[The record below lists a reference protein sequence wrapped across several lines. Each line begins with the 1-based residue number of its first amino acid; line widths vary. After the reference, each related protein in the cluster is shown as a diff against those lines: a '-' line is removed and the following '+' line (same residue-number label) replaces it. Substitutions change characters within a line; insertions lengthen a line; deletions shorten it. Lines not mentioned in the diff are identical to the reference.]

1 MAFESLGD
9 KLQGVFKKLRG
20 KGKLN
25 EKDIKDAM
33 REIKLALLEADVN
46 FKVVKEFVNIV
57 SEKALGQEIMESL
70 TPAQQLVKIVN
81 EELTQM
87 IGGEVSR
94 LEFSQKPPTVI
105 MMCGLQG
112 AGKTTATGKLAL
124 NLTKKMNKRPLMVA
138 CDVYRPAAIK
148 QLEVLGKQ
156 IQVPV
161 FSMGADVNPVTIA
174 KEAVAHAIKHG
185 NDPVILDTAGRLH
198 IDEQLMDELAN
209 IKAEVNPTEILL
221 VVDAMTG
228 QDAVNVAKSFND
240 QLDIT
245 GVILSKLD
253 GDTRG
258 GAALSVKQVTGKPIK
273 YASVG
278 EKLSDLEQFHPDR
291 MASRILGMGDVLT
304 LIDKAQETID
314 EKKAQELEEKIRKQQ
329 FDLDDFLEQFKQ
341 IRKMGSFS
349 QILGMLPGIDKKMLE
364 SVDTEENEKKMLLYM
379 AEGAELGDPCFKVL
393 EDTGVFPAYVVRMA
407 KLGQQSGTLDQMMES
422 LADYYEKEYYMMK
435 NIRNAIIYPV
445 MMVGMLLIVLFVLF
459 TRVMP
464 VFEQV
469 YAQLGVQMSPLSQA
483 ASRLGGIL
491 SGAALVVF
499 VLLAVAVLIAAIAA
513 GAGKELTI
521 AHKLMERLKRNS
533 KTALAAAGRRFT
545 AVLALTIRS
554 GMELDKGMELAREL
568 VDNGKVAEKIDVCS
582 EKLQLGEGYYEAMK
596 ESGLFSSFHI
606 QLIKVGVRSGKMD
619 EVLQEISDD
628 YEQQADASIDAMVA
642 RLEPTLV
649 AVLAVAVGL
658 ILLSVMLPLAG
669 ILAGVG

>member
-198 IDEQLMDELAN
+198 I
-209 IKAEVNPTEILL
+209 ILL

-364 SVDTEENEKKMLLYM
+364 SVDTEENEKKMLHIEAIIQSM
-379 AEGAELGDPCFKVL
+379 TQEERRKPSIIGASRKVRISK
-393 EDTGVFPAYVVRMA
+393 G
-407 KLGQQSGTLDQMMES
+407 SGTRVQDVNQLLKQFEQMQ
-422 LADYYEKEYYMMK
+422 KMMK
-435 NIRNAIIYPV
+435 
-445 MMVGMLLIVLFVLF
+445 
-459 TRVMP
+459 
-464 VFEQV
+464 Q
-469 YAQLGVQMSPLSQA
+469 
-483 ASRLGGIL
+483 L
-491 SGAALVVF
+491 SGGRQA
-499 VLLAVAVLIAAIAA
+499 
-513 GAGKELTI
+513 K
-521 AHKLMERLKRNS
+521 MLKRLR
-533 KTALAAAGRRFT
+533 KR
-545 AVLALTIRS
+545 
-554 GMELDKGMELAREL
+554 K
-568 VDNGKVAEKIDVCS
+568 
-582 EKLQLGEGYYEAMK
+582 
-596 ESGLFSSFHI
+596 
-606 QLIKVGVRSGKMD
+606 
-619 EVLQEISDD
+619 
-628 YEQQADASIDAMVA
+628 
-642 RLEPTLV
+642 
-649 AVLAVAVGL
+649 
-658 ILLSVMLPLAG
+658 
-669 ILAGVG
+669 